1 MSTTLDLWREALV
14 TLAWVTAPFL
24 LAALAVGLVV
34 ALLQTATQLQESVL
48 AYVPKLVAALLV
60 IALGG
65 NFVLDKLSRF
75 ATHAITRAATPPE
88 DRVGGAG
95 PGPGAAP

>member
-1 MSTTLDLWREALV
+1 MTTLDLWQQALV
-14 TLAWVTAPFL
+14 VMASVAAPFL
-24 LAALAVGLVV
+24 VGALVVGLVV
-34 ALLQTATQLQESVL
+34 ALVQTATQLQESVL
-48 AYVPKLVAALLV
+48 AYVPKLVAAMLV